1 MKLYTP
7 VPSNLDDLLRD
18 VDNGRIGL
26 PDLQRPFVWKDVTV
40 RDLLDSMIKGYPVG
54 HIMLW
59 RYPAGYEAASR
70 IGNSGRDYPMERL
83 VIDGQ
88 QRLTSLLAAL
98 YGRSVKDENFNERG
112 IRIAFNPLLREFQVW
127 SQAYERAAE
136 WISEVSQIFKAADAG
151 NIPGLRKQY
160 IRTVNEAHAKAKL
173 PSLTDEEEERIEKN
187 IQDVVNLKGY
197 VLPSLE
203 ISAEASEEDVAD
215 IFVRV
220 NSGGKKLTEKNFIDT
235 LLAVYDPETH
245 DLIEKFC
252 EESRKPASGT
262 SYNYILDV
270 DPAHLIRVAV
280 ALAFSRARLR
290 YAYMMLRGKDLESGR
305 VSDETRAA
313 NLKAFRAEI
322 DRVIDINN
330 WHAFLNLFAD
340 AGYVVKNLV
349 ASENAV
355 VFSYALYLTGKYR
368 YGVGVVALKRVITKW
383 IFMATITGF
392 YTGST
397 ETEVERMYADLRAVK
412 DGQGFVDYL
421 DALIAS
427 RMSDDFFNI
436 QLTKAFSNS
445 AANAP
450 EWFGFVASLNV
461 LNAPMWFGNTALSKY
476 LLPGANG
483 TKKALDRH
491 HIFPKEYLT
500 RIGIT
505 DDRLRN
511 QAANFVYIEASLNID
526 ISDDAPRVYARKLRD
541 ALGPEAFR
549 ASCEANAIPENF
561 DELGFDEF
569 VEERKKLMVRK
580 VRDAFGRL

>member
-26 PDLQRPFVWKDVTV
+26 PDLQRPFVWKDATV

-59 RYPAGYEAASR
+59 RYPADYKAASR
-70 IGNSGRDYPMERL
+70 IGDSVQIYPMERL

-98 YGRSVKDENFNERG
+98 YGRKIVDENFKDRW
-112 IRIAFNPLLREFQVW
+112 IRISFNPLTREFQVW

-136 WISEVSQIFKAADAG
+136 WISEVWQIFKAANDG

-160 IRTVNEAHAKAKL
+160 IRTVNESREKAKL
-173 PSLTDEEEERIEKN
+173 PPLTEEEESRVEKN
-187 IQDVVNLKGY
+187 IQDVVDLRGY

-203 ISAEASEEDVAD
+203 ISSLASEEDVAD

-235 LLAVYDPETH
+235 LLAVYDSETH
-245 DLIEKFC
+245 ALIEKFC
-252 EESRKPASGT
+252 EESRKPAQGT
-262 SYNYILDV
+262 AFNYIIEV

-290 YAYMMLRGKDLESGR
+290 YAYMMLRGKDLETGKFAAA
-305 VSDETRAA
+305 TREA
-313 NLKAFRAEI
+313 NLLAFRSEI
-322 DRVIDINN
+322 DRAIDVNN

-368 YGVGVVALKRVITKW
+368 YHTNVVQLKKVITKW

-397 ETEVERMYADLRAVK
+397 ETEVEKMYADLRAVK
-412 DGQGFVDYL
+412 DGQGFVGYL
-421 DALIAS
+421 ESVIAS
-427 RMSDDFFNI
+427 RMSEDFFNI
-436 QLTKAFSNS
+436 QLVKSFSNS

-461 LNAPMWFGNTALSKY
+461 LNAPMWMGNTALSKY

-491 HIFPKEYLT
+491 HIFPKEYLAK
-500 RIGIT
+500 IGIT

-511 QAANFVYIEASLNID
+511 QAANFTYIETSLNID
-526 ISDDAPRVYARKLRD
+526 ISDNAPDVYAQKARAMMGED
-541 ALGPEAFR
+541 AFA
-549 ASCEANAIPENF
+549 ASCKANAIPEDFYELDFANF
-561 DELGFDEF
+561 IKS
-569 VEERKKLMVRK
+569 RKQLMVAK
-580 VRDAFGRL
+580 VREAFGRL